1 MPIRLPWTHRADRR
15 RWRAA
20 TTFSELAEL
29 TARWLEGDIRTHP
42 GVKPNYGPDDEMQPL
57 IPLMAAANRAG
68 FLTDSFQPGHDAAD
82 YNGNLWEQRAAVTGF
97 VADPELR
104 TRLAESAEKAGLLLL
119 VQFPDDY
126 QQRGLV
132 VTRVNGMD
140 YTRYGR
146 TWTRFELRG
155 VWPSSLINETAF
167 DTVARAT
174 QLTIAARAFEPSTT
188 LWTVLDQAL
197 HLPTTTGS

>member
-1 MPIRLPWTHRADRR
+1 MPIRLPWTNRADRR

-20 TTFSELAEL
+20 TTFPELGEL
-29 TARWLEGDIRTHP
+29 TACWLEGDIRTHP
-42 GVKPNYGPDDEMQPL
+42 GVKPNYGPDDEAQPL
-57 IPLMAAANRAG
+57 IPLMAAVNRAG

-82 YNGNLWEQRAAVTGF
+82 YSGNLWEQRPAVTGF
-97 VADPELR
+97 VADPELL

-119 VQFPDDY
+119 VQFPGDY

-146 TWTRFELRG
+146 TWAPFELRG
-155 VWPSSLINETAF
+155 AWPSSLISQAAF
-167 DTVARAT
+167 ETVASAA
-174 QLTIAARAFEPSTT
+174 QLTIAAPAFEPSTT
-188 LWTVLDQAL
+188 LWAVLDEAL
-197 HLPTTTGS
+197 HLPSTASR

>member
-1 MPIRLPWTHRADRR
+1 MPIRLPWTNRADRR

-29 TARWLEGDIRTHP
+29 TACWLEGDIRTHP
-42 GVKPNYGPDDEMQPL
+42 GVKPNYGPDDEAQPL
-57 IPLMAAANRAG
+57 IPLMATANRAG

-97 VADPELR
+97 VADPELL
-104 TRLAESAEKAGLLLL
+104 TRLAESAERAGLLLL
-119 VQFPDDY
+119 VQFPGDY

-146 TWTRFELRG
+146 TWAPFELRG
-155 VWPSSLINETAF
+155 AWPSSLISQAAF
-167 DTVARAT
+167 EEVARAA
-174 QLTIAARAFEPSTT
+174 QLTIAARAFEPSTN
-188 LWTVLDQAL
+188 LWAVLDEAL
-197 HLPTTTGS
+197 RLTSTASS